1 MTITEIHWATHFDY
15 PVLASLQFF
24 PLLVAVIIL
33 SMGKNKKLLKVSVG
47 AALIELFLS
56 ITIYLNYD
64 AHNSAMQ
71 FAEKLI
77 IFSPFQYHA
86 AVDGV
91 SVLFILLTAILSTL
105 IILYSFV
112 IHMEK
117 RRKFLALTF
126 IVVSSL
132 MGQFTT
138 IDMLWFVLTSFIYL
152 LLVGYILWRWATSPD
167 RDLALS
173 RYLQFMI
180 TGLILLLAGV
190 VMLGW
195 NHSDIT
201 GQWSF
206 DLVDL
211 LKTPANPSFQ
221 SIIFFLLFYGL
232 AIRTPLFPL
241 HGWLPIAAEHGMVA
255 TAPLFLLGLKTG
267 IYALIR
273 FVFPLLPEAII
284 QWHEYVM
291 AFAVTGV
298 FYAALLAL
306 MQVNL
311 RRLLAFAVVSHTS
324 ILIIGLFS
332 LNHEAFQGGV
342 LLSVNFGLAT
352 TGLLFTTGFIFWR
365 TKTMLLAK
373 LGGLFEQLPL
383 FGITFFV
390 SGLSII
396 GMPGT
401 PGFNSFHLILEA
413 SIHRFGALIT
423 VAAAVGNVIAA
434 GFLLWAFQ
442 RAFLSPKVSTSITEA
457 KINPASTQEKL
468 IVLMVMAILLTT
480 GFHSEPW
487 LDLIENSLES
497 LSNLYEL
504 KLD

>member
-1 MTITEIHWATHFDY
+1 MTITEINWATHFDY
-15 PVLASLQFF
+15 PILASLQFF
-24 PLLVAVIIL
+24 PLLVVVIIL
-33 SMGKNKKLLKVSVG
+33 AMGENKRLLQVSVG

-56 ITIYLNYD
+56 INLYINYD
-64 AHNSAMQ
+64 AHNTAMQ
-71 FAEKLI
+71 FAEKLTLL
-77 IFSPFQYHA
+77 SPFQYHA
-86 AVDGV
+86 AVDGI

-112 IHMEK
+112 IPMEN
-117 RRKFLALTF
+117 RKSFLALTF
-126 IVVSSL
+126 VVISSL

-138 IDMLWFVLTSFIYL
+138 LDMLWFVLTSIIYL
-152 LLVGYILWRWATSPD
+152 LLVGYILWNWATSPD
-167 RDLALS
+167 RDIALS

-180 TGLILLLAGV
+180 TGLVILLAGV

-201 GQWSF
+201 GRWSF
-206 DLVDL
+206 DLIEL
-211 LKTPANPSFQ
+211 LKTPVPTSFQ

-241 HGWLPIAAEHGMVA
+241 HGWLPVAAEHGMVA
-255 TAPLFLLGLKTG
+255 VAPLFLLGLKTG
-267 IYALIR
+267 IYALVR
-273 FVFPLLPEAII
+273 FVFPLLPEAIL

-291 AFAVTGV
+291 AFAVAGV

-332 LNHEAFQGGV
+332 LNHEAFQGGL

-352 TGLLFTTGFIFWR
+352 TGLLFTSGFIFWR
-365 TKTMLLAK
+365 TKTMLLSK

-401 PGFNSFHLILEA
+401 PGFDSVHLILEA

-442 RAFLSPKVSTSITEA
+442 RAFLSPKISTSITVV
-457 KINPASTQEKL
+457 KIKPASTQEKL
-468 IVLMVMAILLTT
+468 IALVVMAILLST
-480 GFHSEPW
+480 GFYSEPW
-487 LDLIENSLES
+487 FDLIENSLES
-497 LSNLYEL
+497 LSNLYEHQI
-504 KLD
+504 

>member
-1 MTITEIHWATHFDY
+1 MIITEIHWTTHFY
-15 PVLASLQFF
+15 FPILASLQFF
-24 PLLVAVIIL
+24 PLLVVAIIL
-33 SMGKNKKLLKVSVG
+33 AMDENKKLLEVSVG
-47 AALIELFLS
+47 ASLIELFLS
-56 ITIYLNYD
+56 INLYLNYD
-64 AHNSAMQ
+64 SHNSAMQ
-71 FAEKLI
+71 FAEKLTI
-77 IFSPFQYHA
+77 LSPFHYHA
-86 AVDGV
+86 AVDGI

-105 IILYSFV
+105 IILFSFV
-112 IHMEK
+112 IPMEK
-117 RRKFLALTF
+117 RKKFLALTF
-126 IVVSSL
+126 IVISSL

-138 IDMLWFVLTSFIYL
+138 LDMLWFVLTSFIYL
-152 LLVGYILWRWATSPD
+152 LLVGYILWKWATSPD

-180 TGLILLLAGV
+180 TGLVLFLAGV

-195 NHSDIT
+195 NYSDVT

-206 DLVDL
+206 DLIEL
-211 LKTPANPSFQ
+211 LKTPVNPSFQ

-241 HGWLPIAAEHGMVA
+241 HGWLPIASEHGMVA
-255 TAPLFLLGLKTG
+255 IAPVFLLGLKTG
-267 IYALIR
+267 IYALVR

-291 AFAVTGV
+291 AFAVTGI

-332 LNHEAFQGGV
+332 LNLEAFQGGL
-342 LLSVNFGLAT
+342 LLSINFGLAT
-352 TGLLFTTGFIFWR
+352 SGLLLTTGFIFWR
-365 TKTMLLAK
+365 TRTMLLAK

-383 FGITFFV
+383 FGITFFI

-401 PGFNSFHLILEA
+401 PGFDSFHLILEA

-442 RAFLSPKVSTSITEA
+442 RAFLAPKISTSISEFEI
-457 KINPASTQEKL
+457 KPASMQEKF
-468 IVLMVMAILLTT
+468 IALMVMAILFGA
-480 GFHSEPW
+480 GFYSEPW

-497 LSNLYEL
+497 LSNLYEH
-504 KLD
+504 KI